1 MIASLEDFQRFGHLA
16 YYSLA
21 GADKASK
28 EAIRPLL
35 GLLMKT
41 YAEEFDPHE
50 FRWLLHRAEPDVNKQ
65 ELIVEQIIKQINTV
79 ETSSLGRIFD
89 AVASM
94 LGLGSYN
101 HFDAQLPMALE
112 AIAEDSVEEYYE
124 FKLIGKDGQPIQLGL
139 SAMTKQMVADV
150 QTDLP
155 AGLISA
161 KFHNCLAAG
170 LLDMARAA
178 RETTGLNTVALSGG
192 VFCNKY
198 LTNRLVKLLKANG
211 FSVLSNKDIPSN
223 DGGVSVGQAAIAAKI
238 VNRNS
243 C

>member
-28 EAIRPLL
+28 EAIRPVL
-35 GLLMKT
+35 GLLRKT
-41 YAEEFDPHE
+41 YAEKFDPHE
-50 FRWLLHRAEPDVNKQ
+50 FRWLLDRTEPDVNKQ
-65 ELIVEQIIKQINTV
+65 EVIVEQLTKRINTV
-79 ETSSLGRIFD
+79 KTSSLGRVFD
-89 AVASM
+89 AVAAM
-94 LGLGSYN
+94 LSLGNYN

-112 AIAEDSVEEYYE
+112 AVAEDSVEEYYE
-124 FKLIGKDGQPIQLGL
+124 FELISKDGQPIQLDL
-139 SAMTKQMVADV
+139 SAMIKQVTADIRA
-150 QTDLP
+150 DLA
-155 AGLISA
+155 AGFISA

-178 RETTGLNTVALSGG
+178 RESTGLNTTALSGG

-198 LTNRLVKLLKANG
+198 LTNHLVKLLKANG

-223 DGGVSVGQAAIAAKI
+223 DGGVSVGQAAIAANI